1 MKERLDHLYA
11 MHAINVQMQDRVAI
25 QEDDNPFMDDE
36 AEHLK
41 AVDSNTDMVKT
52 EDDEQH
58 TTAYSPQLQN
68 DYSQFRSHI
77 NGSPPLSS
85 SPTNGSPGAF
95 HRHWKANLVSP
106 LSGTCQN
113 CTDSLGFCLGKPN
126 YHGR

>member
-1 MKERLDHLYA
+1 
-11 MHAINVQMQDRVAI
+11 MHAINIQMQDRVAL

-36 AEHLK
+36 TEHIT
-41 AVDSNTDMVKT
+41 AVDGNTNMVKP
-52 EDDEQH
+52 ENDDEDPVKKEDSTRYQAP
-58 TTAYSPQLQN
+58 TASSPQLQS

-106 LSGTCQN
+106 LAVTYPL
-113 CTDSLGFCLGKPN
+113 T
-126 YHGR
+126 